1 MGFASLNPSY
11 EGFNPREQIALKLG
25 KRRQLVGVHK
35 GRNNMS
41 ISIAA
46 DLRKPDKTGGCHS
59 RGRELSMFRPALLAS
74 AIMAG
79 LGLTSPVLAQS
90 TVYIPAILELSGAGA
105 VSGTNFRDGMLLAI
119 DEINAKGG
127 ILGRK
132 IDTPLLDTQSD
143 AGISRAQVQK
153 VLDNNPYV
161 ILGPV
166 FSGSVLVDMALT
178 QQAEI
183 PEIVGGEAAAI
194 TQKGDPY
201 VFRTSFGQQ
210 FSMPKIANYI
220 RDSVKAKSVAV
231 LWVNNDFGKGGRD
244 TFIKEMAARNIKVTA
259 DISTESGQADFSA
272 DVVKIKAANADA
284 IFVYVNEEESA
295 RFLREAK
302 KQGVKTA
309 LIGETTLLGQKVIDL
324 AQGAAEGVRGHVG
337 LTVDAPIPAVK
348 EFAERFKKRFN
359 YVCDHN
365 GIKGYTAVYFIKHV
379 TEKMGKFDS
388 KLFAQTLHGMTI
400 TPKDEPGVLME
411 ATFDKNGDIDRES
424 FLGEVVNGNQKI
436 VEILPKLGK

>member
-1 MGFASLNPSY
+1 MA
-11 EGFNPREQIALKLG
+11 AAC
-25 KRRQLVGVHK
+25 VGLL
-35 GRNNMS
+35 
-41 ISIAA
+41 I
-46 DLRKPDKTGGCHS
+46 
-59 RGRELSMFRPALLAS
+59 PATSSS
-74 AIMAG
+74 A
-79 LGLTSPVLAQS
+79 LAQS

-105 VSGTNFRDGMLLAI
+105 VSGTNFRDGMLMAI
-119 DEINAKGG
+119 EEINAKGG

-132 IDTPLLDTQSD
+132 IETPILDTQSD
-143 AGISRAQVQK
+143 ASISRAQMQK
-153 VLDNNPYV
+153 VLDNHPYV

-178 QQAEI
+178 QRAQI

-220 RDSVKAKSVAV
+220 RDSIKAKAVAV

-244 TFIKEMAARNIKVTA
+244 TLIKEMAARNIKVAA
-259 DISTESGQADFSA
+259 DIPTESGQVDFSA
-272 DVVKIKAANADA
+272 DVVKLKAANADA

-302 KQGVKTA
+302 RQGIQTP
-309 LIGETTLLGQKVIDL
+309 LLGETTLLGQKVIDL

-348 EFAERFKKRFN
+348 EFAERFKTRFK

-379 TEKMGKFDS
+379 TEKTSQFDS
-388 KLFAQTLHGMTI
+388 KLFAQTLHGLTI
-400 TPKDEPGVLME
+400 SPKDEPGVLME
-411 ATFDKNGDIDRES
+411 ATFDANGDIDRES

-436 VEILPKLGK
+436 VEVLPKLGK

>member
-1 MGFASLNPSY
+1 
-11 EGFNPREQIALKLG
+11 
-25 KRRQLVGVHK
+25 
-35 GRNNMS
+35 
-41 ISIAA
+41 
-46 DLRKPDKTGGCHS
+46 
-59 RGRELSMFRPALLAS
+59 MFRSGLLAS
-74 AIMAG
+74 MAATG
-79 LGLTSPVLAQS
+79 VALSSPAAVSPALAQS

-105 VSGTNFRDGMLLAI
+105 VSGTNFRDGMLMAI

-132 IDTPLLDTQSD
+132 IETPILDTQSD
-143 AGISRAQVQK
+143 ASISRAQMQK

-161 ILGPV
+161 VIGPV

-178 QQAEI
+178 QRAQI

-220 RDSVKAKSVAV
+220 RDGVKAKTVAV

-244 TFIKEMAARNIKVTA
+244 TFVKEMVARNIKVAA
-259 DISTESGQADFSA
+259 DIPTESGQVDFSA
-272 DVVKIKAANADA
+272 DVVKLKAANADA

-302 KQGVKTA
+302 RQGIKA
-309 LIGETTLLGQKVIDL
+309 PLLGETTLLGQKVIDL

-337 LTVDAPIPAVK
+337 LSVDAPIPAVK
-348 EFAERFKKRFN
+348 EFAERFKSRFK

-388 KLFAQTLHGMTI
+388 KLFAQTLHGLTI
-400 TPKDEPGVLME
+400 SPKDEPGVLME
-411 ATFDKNGDIDRES
+411 ATFDANGDIDRDS

-436 VEILPKLGK
+436 VEVLPKLGK

>member
-1 MGFASLNPSY
+1 MTFLRPSRFSPSRLSFFA
-11 EGFNPREQIALKLG
+11 
-25 KRRQLVGVHK
+25 
-35 GRNNMS
+35 
-41 ISIAA
+41 AA
-46 DLRKPDKTGGCHS
+46 I
-59 RGRELSMFRPALLAS
+59 LAS
-74 AIMAG
+74 FGII
-79 LGLTSPVLAQS
+79 SPSFAQS

-119 DEINAKGG
+119 DEINGKGG
-127 ILGRK
+127 LLGRK

-143 AGISRAQVQK
+143 AAISRAQLQK

-161 ILGPV
+161 VLGPV
-166 FSGSVLVDMALT
+166 YSGSVLVDMALT

-194 TQKGDPY
+194 TQKDDPY

-220 RDSVKAKSVAV
+220 RDGVKAKSVAV

-244 TFIKEMAARNIKVTA
+244 NFIKDMASRDIKVVA
-259 DISTESGQADFSA
+259 DVSTESGQADFSA

-284 IFVYVNEEESA
+284 IFVYLNEEESA

-302 KQGVKTA
+302 KQGVTA
-309 LIGETTLLGQKVIDL
+309 PLIGETTLLGQKVIDL
-324 AQGAAEGVRGHVG
+324 SQGAAEGVRGHVG
-337 LTVDAPIPAVK
+337 LTVDAPIPAVQD
-348 EFAERFKKRFN
+348 FADRFKKRFN

-365 GIKGYTAVYFIKHV
+365 GIKGYTAVYIIKHV

-400 TPKDEPGVLME
+400 TPQDEPGVLME
-411 ATFDKNGDIDRES
+411 VTFDNNGDLDRQS
-424 FLGEVVNGNQKI
+424 FLGEVVNGKQKI
-436 VEILPKLGK
+436 VATLPKLGK